1 MFKTLYRLSTRRR
14 SSRKW
19 SIARIEAF
27 LSGAPLCPGG
37 GAAHS
42 QGRSR
47 IIYRAAI
54 WMKLDESSPVER
66 KEVERDHHDRL

>member
-37 GAAHS
+37 GAAHAE
-42 QGRSR
+42 GRSR
-47 IIYRAAI
+47 DHLPRCD
-54 WMKLDESSPVER
+54 MDETG
-66 KEVERDHHDRL
+66 

>member
-1 MFKTLYRLSTRRR
+1 VLREE
-14 SSRKW
+14 SSQPGGFSCSKLFIVVNAP
-19 SIARIEAF
+19 SLVTKMVHCTIEAF

-47 IIYRAAI
+47 DHLPRCD
-54 WMKLDESSPVER
+54 MDETG
-66 KEVERDHHDRL
+66 